1 MAWCRSHKY
10 SASKPSIDTVCKF
23 LIYLWEDRRLA
34 VSTIKGFRSVL
45 HSVLRH
51 NGIDIRNNQDIS
63 DVIKSFI
70 LERPPDKKK
79 TIAWNVDVVLKYL
92 CSNRFEP
99 LGEIPLKELTKKTI
113 FLVALALAK
122 RVSELQALSKNVGFG
137 RDGALVSLLSDFRAK
152 NDNKVKSLPRSFLVK
167 DLTHLVGQEEERKLC
182 PVRAL
187 RVYLE
192 RTREYRQEQVGNLFL
207 APKDPT
213 RAASKNAIAY
223 FIKSTIKEAY
233 QDVSEETMKLC
244 RVGPHE
250 VRAVGT
256 SLAFEHNLAVETVLE
271 AAQWRSSSVF
281 TGHYLKEVSI
291 QYQNCKALGPI
302 VAGGSIIV

>member
-1 MAWCRSHKY
+1 M
-10 SASKPSIDTVCKF
+10 
-23 LIYLWEDRRLA
+23 
-34 VSTIKGFRSVL
+34 
-45 HSVLRH
+45 
-51 NGIDIRNNQDIS
+51 Q
-63 DVIKSFI
+63 
-70 LERPPDKKK
+70 
-79 TIAWNVDVVLKYL
+79 
-92 CSNRFEP
+92 
-99 LGEIPLKELTKKTI
+99 EIPLKELTKKTV

-137 RDGALVSLLSDFRAK
+137 REGALVSLLSDFRAK
-152 NDNKVKSLPRSFLVK
+152 NDNKVKSLPRNFLVK
-167 DLTHLVGQEEERKLC
+167 DLAHLVGPEEERKLC

-187 RVYLE
+187 RTYLE
-192 RTREYRQEQVGNLFL
+192 RTKEFRQEQVGNLFL
-207 APKDPT
+207 APKDPS

-244 RVGPHE
+244 RVAPHE

-256 SLAFEHNLAVETVLE
+256 SLAFEHNLAVDTVLE

-302 VAGGSIIV
+302 VAGGSIIM